1 MIFRAQDPDRIVNL
15 NHLVVLMSSTTIVG
29 IDRKRIFVD
38 DLWGLISDLW
48 RLVGLRHELYK
59 RIIERSL

>member
-1 MIFRAQDPDRIVNL
+1 MKVARRMIFRAQDPDRIVNL

-38 DLWGLISDLW
+38 DLWGLISDL
-48 RLVGLRHELYK
+48 
-59 RIIERSL
+59 